1 MLGHIPKE
9 RIHIKTEVWWLIE
22 SESPALYASD
32 LSTSLQLTENAW
44 CALKFPTK
52 ESAAESLN
60 GSYYG
65 KSRNWRI
72 LEHLF
77 YV

>member
-44 CALKFPTK
+44 CALKFQTM
-52 ESAAESLN
+52 ELAAEMLN
-60 GSYYG
+60 GSCYG